1 VGRLRYSLFSAVP
14 VLRGKR
20 RRGEGTRR
28 GKKAVVVMPYEQ
40 YERLTQRGGSLV
52 AFLTN
57 SPLAGSELKL
67 ERNRSVPR
75 SIDIEP

>member
-1 VGRLRYSLFSAVP
+1 
-14 VLRGKR
+14 
-20 RRGEGTRR
+20 
-28 GKKAVVVMPYEQ
+28 VVVMPYEQ